1 MHSINEL
8 VKAFDTPL
16 YNTALDVDNSG
27 WIICKGYGYLITIT
41 LIIAGLSNSNWQLLT
56 RRILSSHHA
65 SRSAVQR
72 LPGAAHV
79 QISRYCVVEPE
90 TC

>member
-27 WIICKGYGYLITIT
+27 WIICKGCGYLITIT
-41 LIIAGLSNSNWQLLT
+41 LVIAGLSASNYKIT
-56 RRILSSHHA
+56 D
-65 SRSAVQR
+65 
-72 LPGAAHV
+72 
-79 QISRYCVVEPE
+79 YK
-90 TC
+90 